1 MNKVPF
7 FDQQVINNYWKIFST
22 SGTIL
27 SIILIFVDI
36 PQNLRL
42 KLGLLALALLLVTY
56 FILWNSANKLTNI
69 TLDIGETSVE
79 IKFGD
84 IFLEKGL
91 KVIPFNEY
99 FDTNIDNHIISE
111 ESLNGQLITKYYNNT
126 RMLDESIENDSDL
139 QSNLSHLNDSRIK
152 GKKKAYKLGSIL
164 VIDDEF
170 ILTAMSKFS
179 SNNEAVLTMSE
190 YIQFLMNFWEEISKK
205 YNVRTVVIP
214 IMGSGITRFKQG
226 YEKTTPQ
233 DLLEIILWTFEVS
246 KIKIAHPAQLTI
258 VIGKDKKNKIN
269 LYKLKKSRKNS
280 LYIN

>member
-280 LYIN
+280 L

>member
-84 IFLEKGL
+84 IF
-91 KVIPFNEY
+91 
-99 FDTNIDNHIISE
+99 
-111 ESLNGQLITKYYNNT
+111 
-126 RMLDESIENDSDL
+126 
-139 QSNLSHLNDSRIK
+139 
-152 GKKKAYKLGSIL
+152 
-164 VIDDEF
+164 
-170 ILTAMSKFS
+170 FS
-179 SNNEAVLTMSE
+179 
-190 YIQFLMNFWEEISKK
+190 
-205 YNVRTVVIP
+205 
-214 IMGSGITRFKQG
+214 
-226 YEKTTPQ
+226 
-233 DLLEIILWTFEVS
+233 
-246 KIKIAHPAQLTI
+246 
-258 VIGKDKKNKIN
+258 
-269 LYKLKKSRKNS
+269 
-280 LYIN
+280 